1 MKLCRPNKA
10 QAFFNLGLHDAAY
23 GPIIPSL
30 EKYYDLNYTTVS
42 LIFLAPFPGYIMAAL
57 TTDRLHLRFGARGVA
72 GIASAAR
79 ISAYIALSCHPPWAV
94 IVVLLAFCGWGNGL
108 LDAAWNAWVGA
119 LDRPN
124 ELLGCLHAIYGLGAA
139 LAPIIASTMINKN
152 GLQFYHFYYIPL
164 GLATLELGTGVGA
177 FWAEDAPTFRKK
189 NASEVSADGGR
200 TRAALKSRVTWTIAI
215 FLLIYVGAEV
225 SLSGWVV
232 TFMVRHRNAEPFPS
246 AMTAT
251 GFWLGITAG
260 RLVLGFVTERLGERW
275 TTIAYLAIGMG
286 LELIFWLVPKFIVS
300 AVAVALLGFFFG
312 PM

>member
-1 MKLCRPNKA
+1 M
-10 QAFFNLGLHDAAY
+10 GLHDAAY

-30 EKYYDLNYTTVS
+30 EEYYGLNYTTVS
-42 LIFLAPFPGYIMAAL
+42 LIFLATFPGYLVAAL
-57 TTDRLHLRFGARGVA
+57 TTDRLHLKFGARGVA

-79 ISAYIALSCHPPWAV
+79 IAAYVALSCHPPWAV

-119 LDRPN
+119 LDKPN
-124 ELLGCLHAIYGLGAA
+124 VLLGCIHSVYGLGAA
-139 LAPIIASTMINKN
+139 LAPIIASTMIDRN

-164 GLATLELGTGVGA
+164 ALAGVELITGVTS
-177 FWAEDAPTFRKK
+177 FWAEDGASFQRK
-189 NASEVSADGGR
+189 NADEAAAGGGR
-200 TRAALKSRVTWTIAI
+200 TRAALKSRVTWTIAV
-215 FLLIYVGAEV
+215 FLLIYVGVEV

-251 GFWLGITAG
+251 GFWLGITFG
-260 RLVLGFVTERLGERW
+260 RLALGFVTERLGERW

-286 LELIFWLVPKFIVS
+286 LQLLFWLVPKFIVS
-300 AVAVALLGFFFG
+300 AVAVALLGFFLG